1 MKQIHKNEVAVY
13 ALGGLGEI
21 GKTLMP
27 WNIKMKL

>member
-21 GKTLMP
+21 GKNTYAV
-27 WNIKMKL
+27 ISG